1 MADASDYMRK
11 FKSIFGM
18 PEDDDSMSFS
28 LDVETPEK
36 AKTALE
42 KIIIMQK
49 ELRLLKKEINAEI
62 KIIRARYSEE
72 ISKVGTDFWSTFA
85 RNRSSIK
92 LNSMKKTSMKN
103 EQASEL
109 EPYNELIRI
118 IDKNMIVLDKA
129 KLDIKE
135 ELGKET
141 K

>member
-1 MADASDYMRK
+1 
-11 FKSIFGM
+11 
-18 PEDDDSMSFS
+18 MSFS

-62 KIIRARYSEE
+62 KIIRAKYAEE

-85 RNRSSIK
+85 RNRSGIK

-103 EQASEL
+103 EQASEI
-109 EPYNELIRI
+109 EPYNGLIRI
-118 IDKNMIVLDKA
+118 IDSNMIALDKA
-129 KLDIKE
+129 TLKIKE
-135 ELGKET
+135 NLGKEST
-141 K
+141 